1 MSITQMIKL
10 ELGEFPG
17 EPVARTRHF
26 HFWGLGSILGQGTKI
41 PQAMQ
46 CGQTKTKNNN
56 NNKKPWSSED
66 VEQISGVTILTHI
79 F

>member
-17 EPVARTRHF
+17 EPVARTWCF
-26 HFWGLGSILGQGTKI
+26 HFWGLGSMLGQETKI

-56 NNKKPWSSED
+56 KKKPWSSED
-66 VEQISGVTILTHI
+66 V
-79 F
+79 